1 VPAPA
6 AVEPVAMAPAAATPD
21 PAPVTAELAVEPS
34 GARLEVDGQLVTVV
48 AGRATIALPPG
59 DHEALASAGG
69 RVARQRFT
77 ITAGRAARVAL
88 RVPAA
93 PLPAAPRPAP
103 PRPAAHGG
111 DDVDGVED
119 PFRK

>member
-1 VPAPA
+1 V
-6 AVEPVAMAPAAATPD
+6 
-21 PAPVTAELAVEPS
+21 
-34 GARLEVDGQLVTVV
+34 VDGQPV
-48 AGRATIALPPG
+48 AQIAGHATIALPPG

-88 RVPAA
+88 RVPGPPVTAA
-93 PLPAAPRPAP
+93 